1 MNILQLSFHA
11 SPFSEIGKND
21 GGGMS
26 VYVQQIS
33 KHLSEKHNVTVVT
46 GEKAESFKNK
56 NLEFISLEIFEPEL
70 NVEDKEIHLQ
80 EFKNRLEEFIDLKS
94 FDVIH
99 AHYWLSGLVAKE
111 FSNELN
117 IPFVFTSH
125 SLGVFL
131 DGYNKERVDCE
142 KIVMTSSNLVTASS
156 VFEIMLITD
165 TYKVDE
171 NKIKRVTPGVDRK
184 IFSPDLSVK
193 KENIFL
199 SIGRIQEQKGQLK
212 TLEFL
217 NSFRKIEN
225 NFKCYFIGGPSGKT
239 GNEYLQELKESV
251 INFKLETH
259 VEFLNSLSQE
269 EIIELLNK
277 AKLLIHTSQ
286 FETFGLVA
294 IEANSMGVPVLSV
307 NNGSLMEVIENNK
320 NGYLSENLLDGNV
333 NNFVNNLLND
343 KKKELEKINKDTIEE
358 IKIAAEFALNSK
370 YPKDSELFKDVYV

>member
-33 KHLSEKHNVTVVT
+33 KHLSENHNVTVVT
-46 GEKAESFKNK
+46 GEKAESFKSK
-56 NLEFISLEIFEPEL
+56 NLEFISLDIFEPEL

-80 EFKNRLEEFIDLKS
+80 TFKNKLEESLELKS

-111 FSNELN
+111 ISNELN

-142 KIVMTSSNLVTASS
+142 KIVMTSSNVVTASS
-156 VFEIMLITD
+156 VFETMLITD

-171 NKIKRVTPGVDRK
+171 NKIKKVTPGVDRK

-199 SIGRIQEQKGQLK
+199 SIGRIQEQKGQLQ

-217 NSFRKIEN
+217 NNFKKIEN
-225 NFKCYFIGGPSGKT
+225 DFKCIFIGGPSGKY
-239 GNEYLQELKESV
+239 GNEYLQELERTV
-251 INFKLETH
+251 EKLSLDKH
-259 VEFLNSLSQE
+259 VEFVDNLPQTK
-269 EIIELLNK
+269 IIKLLNK
-277 AKLLIHTSQ
+277 SKLLIHTSQ

-294 IEANSMGVPVLSV
+294 IEAQTMGVPVLSI
-307 NNGSLMEVIENNK
+307 NNGSLMEIIENNK
-320 NGYLSENLLDGNV
+320 NGYLSKTLIDRGV
-333 NNFVNNLLND
+333 TNFVNNLFNEN
-343 KKKELEKINKDTIEE
+343 KIFEKISSSCIEM
-358 IKIAAEFALNSK
+358 SK
-370 YPKDSELFKDVYV
+370 KYDWKKTSHIIQNIYEELVTY

>member
-1 MNILQLSFHA
+1 MNILQLSFHT

-46 GEKAESFKNK
+46 GEKAMSFKDK
-56 NLEFISLEIFEPEL
+56 NLEFISMDIFQPEL

-80 EFKNRLEEFIDLKS
+80 EFKNKFEESIDLKS

-99 AHYWLSGLVAKE
+99 AHYWLSGLIAKE
-111 FSNELN
+111 ISNELN
-117 IPFVFTSH
+117 IPFIFTSH

-142 KIVMTSSNLVTASS
+142 KIVMSSSNIITASS
-156 VFEIMLITD
+156 VFETMLITD
-165 TYKVDE
+165 TYKIDE
-171 NKIKRVTPGVDRK
+171 NKIKNIIPGVDRQ
-184 IFSPDLSVK
+184 IFSPDLTVK

-199 SIGRIQEQKGQLK
+199 SIGRIQEQKGQLQ

-217 NSFRKIEN
+217 NNFKKIEN
-225 NFKCYFIGGPSGKT
+225 DFKCIFIGGPSGKY
-239 GNEYLQELKESV
+239 GNEYLQELKQTVKDFNLDS
-251 INFKLETH
+251 H
-259 VEFLNSLSQE
+259 VEFLDNLPQIK
-269 EIIELLNK
+269 IIELLNK

-294 IEANSMGVPVLSV
+294 IEANRMGVPVLTT
-307 NNGSLMEVIENNK
+307 NNGSLMEIIENNK
-320 NGYLSENLLDGNV
+320 NGYLSESLIDGDV
-333 NNFVNNLLND
+333 NNFVKKLLND
-343 KKKELEKINKDTIEE
+343 ENKFKEISKNCFEKSKNYSWLKTTDNLETIYKSL
-358 IKIAAEFALNSK
+358 I
-370 YPKDSELFKDVYV
+370 

>member
-46 GEKAESFKNK
+46 GEKAESLKDK
-56 NLEFISLEIFEPEL
+56 NLEFISLDIFEPEL

-80 EFKNRLEEFIDLKS
+80 EFKNKLEKFIDLKS
-94 FDVIH
+94 FDIIH

-111 FSNELN
+111 ISNELN
-117 IPFVFTSH
+117 IPFIFTSH

-156 VFEIMLITD
+156 VFETMLITD
-165 TYKVDE
+165 TYKIDE
-171 NKIKRVTPGVDRK
+171 NKIKKIIPGVDRE
-184 IFSPDLSVK
+184 IFFPDLTVK

-199 SIGRIQEQKGQLK
+199 SIGRIQKQKGQLQ
-212 TLEFL
+212 TLKFL
-217 NSFRKIEN
+217 NNFKKIEN
-225 NFKCYFIGGPSGKT
+225 DFKCIFIGGPSGKH
-239 GNEYLQELKESV
+239 GNEYLQELKQTV
-251 INFKLETH
+251 KDFNLETH
-259 VEFLNSLSQE
+259 VEFLNNLPQS
-269 EIIELLNK
+269 EIIELLNQ

-294 IEANSMGVPVLSV
+294 IEANTMGVPVLTI
-307 NNGSLMEVIENNK
+307 NNGSLMEIIENNK
-320 NGYLSENLLDGNV
+320 NGYLSENLIDKDV
-333 NNFVNNLLND
+333 NNFVKNLLNEN
-343 KKKELEKINKDTIEE
+343 KKFEE
-358 IKIAAEFALNSK
+358 IFSSCIEKSK
-370 YPKDSELFKDVYV
+370 KYDWVKTSSNIEKEYELLLFK

>member
-46 GEKAESFKNK
+46 GEKAESFKDK
-56 NLEFISLEIFEPEL
+56 NLEFISLEIFEPEI

-80 EFKNRLEEFIDLKS
+80 EFKNKLEKFIDLKR

-111 FSNELN
+111 ISNELN
-117 IPFVFTSH
+117 IPFIFTSH

-142 KIVMTSSNLVTASS
+142 KIVMTSSNLVTTSS
-156 VFEIMLITD
+156 VFETMLITD

-171 NKIKRVTPGVDRK
+171 YKIKKIIPGVDRE
-184 IFSPDLSVK
+184 IFFPDLTVK

-199 SIGRIQEQKGQLK
+199 SIGRIQEQKGQLQ

-217 NSFRKIEN
+217 NNFKKIEN
-225 NFKCYFIGGPSGKT
+225 NFKCIFIGGPSGKY
-239 GNEYLQELKESV
+239 GNEYLQELKQTV
-251 INFKLETH
+251 KDFNLDTH
-259 VEFLNSLSQE
+259 VEFLNNLPQIK
-269 EIIELLNK
+269 IIELLNK
-277 AKLLIHTSQ
+277 SKLLIHTSQ

-294 IEANSMGVPVLSV
+294 IEANTMGVPVLTT
-307 NNGSLMEVIENNK
+307 NNGSLMEIIENNK
-320 NGYLSENLLDGNV
+320 NGFLSENLIDGNV
-333 NNFVNNLLND
+333 NNFVKKLLND
-343 KKKELEKINKDTIEE
+343 GENFKEIRNNCFEKSKNYSWLKTSDNLVTIYKSL
-358 IKIAAEFALNSK
+358 I
-370 YPKDSELFKDVYV
+370 

>member
-46 GEKAESFKNK
+46 GEKAMSFKDK
-56 NLEFISLEIFEPEL
+56 NLEFISLDIFEPEL

-80 EFKNRLEEFIDLKS
+80 EFKNKLEESLELKT

-111 FSNELN
+111 ISNELN

-142 KIVMTSSNLVTASS
+142 KIVMTSSNLVTTSS
-156 VFEIMLITD
+156 VFETMLIGD
-165 TYKVDE
+165 TYKIDE
-171 NKIKRVTPGVDRK
+171 NKIKKIIPGVDRK
-184 IFSPDLSVK
+184 IFIPDSSVE
-193 KENIFL
+193 KENIIL
-199 SIGRIQEQKGQLK
+199 SIGRIQKQKGQIQ

-217 NSFRKIEN
+217 NNFKKIEKD
-225 NFKCYFIGGPSGKT
+225 FKCYFIGGPSGKN
-239 GNEYLQELKESV
+239 GNEYLNELKQSV
-251 INFKLETH
+251 EEFNLNTH
-259 VEFLNSLSQE
+259 VEFLDTLPQT
-269 EIIELLNK
+269 EIIDLFKK
-277 AKLLIHTSQ
+277 AKLMIHTSQ

-294 IEANSMGVPVLSV
+294 IEANAMGVPVLTT
-307 NNGSLMEVIENNK
+307 NNGSLMEIIENNK
-320 NGYLSENLLDGNV
+320 NGYLSDSLLDGNV
-333 NNFVNNLLND
+333 NNFVNNLFND
-343 KKKELEKINKDTIEE
+343 DAKYEEISSSCIEKSKKYDWVKTSNELESLYKQ
-358 IKIAAEFALNSK
+358 L
-370 YPKDSELFKDVYV
+370 VR

>member
-46 GEKAESFKNK
+46 GEKAESFKDK
-56 NLEFISLEIFEPEL
+56 NLEFISLEIFEPGL

-80 EFKNRLEEFIDLKS
+80 EFKNKLEKFIDLKS
-94 FDVIH
+94 FNVIH

-111 FSNELN
+111 ISNELN
-117 IPFVFTSH
+117 IPFIFTSH

-171 NKIKRVTPGVDRK
+171 NKVKKVTPGVDRK

-199 SIGRIQEQKGQLK
+199 SIGRIQEQKGQLQ

-217 NSFRKIEN
+217 NNFKKIEN
-225 NFKCYFIGGPSGKT
+225 DFKCIFIGGPSGKH
-239 GNEYLQELKESV
+239 GNEYLQKLKQTV
-251 INFKLETH
+251 KDFNLETH
-259 VEFLNSLSQE
+259 VEFLNNLPQS
-269 EIIELLNK
+269 EIIELLNR

-294 IEANSMGVPVLSV
+294 IEANTMGVPVLTI
-307 NNGSLMEVIENNK
+307 NNGSLMEIIENNK
-320 NGYLSENLLDGNV
+320 NGYLSENLIDKDV
-333 NNFVNNLLND
+333 NNFVKNLLNEN
-343 KKKELEKINKDTIEE
+343 KKFEE
-358 IKIAAEFALNSK
+358 IFSSCIEKSK
-370 YPKDSELFKDVYV
+370 KYDWVETSSNIEKEYELLLFK

>member
-80 EFKNRLEEFIDLKS
+80 EFKNKLEESLDLKS

-111 FSNELN
+111 ISSELN

-142 KIVMTSSNLVTASS
+142 KIVMTSTNVVTASS
-156 VFEIMLITD
+156 VFETMLITD

-199 SIGRIQEQKGQLK
+199 SIGRIQEQKGQLQ

-217 NSFRKIEN
+217 NNFKKIEN
-225 NFKCYFIGGPSGKT
+225 DFKCIFIGGPSGKY
-239 GNEYLQELKESV
+239 GNEYLQELKQTVKEF
-251 INFKLETH
+251 NLDTH
-259 VEFLNSLSQE
+259 VEFLNNLPQIK
-269 EIIELLNK
+269 IIELLNK
-277 AKLLIHTSQ
+277 SKLLIHTSQ

-294 IEANSMGVPVLSV
+294 IEANTMGVPVLTT
-307 NNGSLMEVIENNK
+307 NNGSLMEIIENNK
-320 NGYLSENLLDGNV
+320 NGFLSENLIDGNV
-333 NNFVNNLLND
+333 NNFVKKLLSDGENFKEIRNNCF
-343 KKKELEKINKDTIEE
+343 EKSKNYSWLKTSDNLITIYKSL
-358 IKIAAEFALNSK
+358 I
-370 YPKDSELFKDVYV
+370 